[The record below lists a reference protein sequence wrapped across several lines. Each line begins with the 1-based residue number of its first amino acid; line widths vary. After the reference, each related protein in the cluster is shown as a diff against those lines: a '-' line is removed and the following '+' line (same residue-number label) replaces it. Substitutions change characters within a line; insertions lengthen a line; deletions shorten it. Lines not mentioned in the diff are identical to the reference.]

1 MWWSLAAGIQCGLLE
16 GRGVDYFWRELYYF
30 HKYVG
35 VSNAFALHTATG
47 KAAKVA
53 GIGDITGTL
62 EKGKCADMIETA
74 QNPLEDIR
82 ALGQV
87 EMVVARGN
95 RIENP
100 KVKVRKQVKAEL
112 DKFLV

>member
-1 MWWSLAAGIQCGLLE
+1 M
-16 GRGVDYFWRELYYF
+16 
-30 HKYVG
+30 
-35 VSNAFALHTATG
+35 SNAFALHTATG

-62 EKGKCADMIETA
+62 EKGKCADMIVTEK
-74 QNPLEDIR
+74 NPLEDIR

-100 KVKVRKQVKAEL
+100 KIKVRKQVKAEL

>member
-1 MWWSLAAGIQCGLLE
+1 M
-16 GRGVDYFWRELYYF
+16 
-30 HKYVG
+30 
-35 VSNAFALHTATG
+35 SNAFALHTATG

-62 EKGKCADMIETA
+62 EKGKCADMIVTA
-74 QNPLEDIR
+74 KNPLADIR

-87 EMVVARGN
+87 GMVVARGN

>member
-53 GIGDITGTL
+53 GSGYYGNAG
-62 EKGKCADMIETA
+62 KGQVCGYDCDCQKS
-74 QNPLEDIR
+74 LEDIR

>member
-1 MWWSLAAGIQCGLLE
+1 M
-16 GRGVDYFWRELYYF
+16 
-30 HKYVG
+30 
-35 VSNAFALHTATG
+35 SNAFALHTATG

-62 EKGKCADMIETA
+62 EKGKCADMIVTA

-95 RIENP
+95 RTENP
-100 KVKVRKQVKAEL
+100 RVKVRKQVKAEL

>member
-1 MWWSLAAGIQCGLLE
+1 MCGYDCDCPKSP
-16 GRGVDYFWRELYYF
+16 GGY
-30 HKYVG
+30 
-35 VSNAFALHTATG
+35 
-47 KAAKVA
+47 
-53 GIGDITGTL
+53 
-62 EKGKCADMIETA
+62 
-74 QNPLEDIR
+74 Q

>member
-1 MWWSLAAGIQCGLLE
+1 M
-16 GRGVDYFWRELYYF
+16 
-30 HKYVG
+30 
-35 VSNAFALHTATG
+35 SNAFALHTATG

-62 EKGKCADMIETA
+62 EKGKCADMIVTA
-74 QNPLEDIR
+74 KNPLEDIR
-82 ALGQV
+82 ALGLV
-87 EMVVARGN
+87 EMVVARGK